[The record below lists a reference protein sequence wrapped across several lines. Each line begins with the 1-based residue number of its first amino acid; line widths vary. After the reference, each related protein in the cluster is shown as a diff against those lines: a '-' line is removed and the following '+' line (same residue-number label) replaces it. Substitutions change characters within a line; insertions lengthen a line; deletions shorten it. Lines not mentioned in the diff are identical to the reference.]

1 MNNFKKPL
9 SRGLFKI
16 KPVKVVLKE
25 FIDLPYLNTIL
36 GKLKKLYASK
46 ILLLLWGERGVGKSS
61 IAKLIHH
68 SVNKNYP
75 LFYLDCLECSYKE
88 EILKE
93 VYFLQNQNG
102 TIFLKNLEVFPEEFL
117 RNLLKFI
124 LYNSQLK
131 IIASSSTSKIQS
143 DTIKTYFYI
152 FQVLPL
158 RERKEDISV
167 FLLHFLNKFN
177 RIYNKKISF
186 HPLTIDI
193 LKEYHWPDNILEIQN
208 LVERLVLLKNKKIYP
223 RDIFGFLGLN
233 FQQKLT
239 KV

>member
-1 MNNFKKPL
+1 MNDFKKPP

-36 GKLKKLYASK
+36 GKLEKLYASK
-46 ILLLLWGERGVGKSS
+46 IPFLLWGERGVGKSS
-61 IAKLIHH
+61 IAKLVHH
-68 SVNKNYP
+68 SANKNHP
-75 LFYLDCLECSYKE
+75 FFYLDCLECFYKE

-93 VYFLQNQNG
+93 FYLLQNQNG
-102 TIFLKNLEVFPEEFL
+102 TIFLKHLEAFPEELL

-131 IIASSSTSKIQS
+131 IIASSSTSEIQS
-143 DTIKTYFYI
+143 DPIKTYFYI

-158 RERKEDISV
+158 RERKDDIPV
-167 FLLHFLNKFN
+167 LLSHFLNKFN

-186 HPLTIDI
+186 HPSTIEI
-193 LKEYHWPDNILEIQN
+193 LKEYPWPDNILEIQN
-208 LVERLVLLKNKKIYP
+208 LVERLVIFKNKKVYP

-239 KV
+239 KL